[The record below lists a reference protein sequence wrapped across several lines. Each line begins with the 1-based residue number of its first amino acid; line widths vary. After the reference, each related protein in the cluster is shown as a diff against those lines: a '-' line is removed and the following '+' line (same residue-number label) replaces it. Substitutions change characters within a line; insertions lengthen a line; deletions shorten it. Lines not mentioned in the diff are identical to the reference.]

1 MDGMQIVLALDP
13 DLSKRFFSRGV
24 SDAEKQLLVSVQS
37 MRLLRTLARHQE
49 ATHLTIELGTPE
61 SKSKGPKP

>member
-1 MDGMQIVLALDP
+1 VDGTIVLKLDA

-37 MRLLRTLARHQE
+37 MRHLQTLVKHQE
-49 ATHLTIELGTPE
+49 ATHLTIELGKPE
-61 SKSKGPKP
+61 PKNKGP